1 LKKQEQNHN
10 WTTGQGQEHNFPFKK
25 IVVHMIVTAVQSN
38 NRTNNN
44 KETMIM
50 NPTDKDGV
58 RADNNIL
65 DYLFQC
71 KYK

>member
-1 LKKQEQNHN
+1 
-10 WTTGQGQEHNFPFKK
+10 
-25 IVVHMIVTAVQSN
+25 MIVTTVQSN

-58 RADNNIL
+58 RADDNIL

>member
-1 LKKQEQNHN
+1 
-10 WTTGQGQEHNFPFKK
+10 
-25 IVVHMIVTAVQSN
+25 MIVTAVQSN
-38 NRTNNN
+38 NRANNN
-44 KETMIM
+44 KETMII

-71 KYK
+71 QFK